1 MNGYRVSLSCQ
12 RRANAHQS
20 SRAIYSSGAELQQA
34 AWLGSE
40 AGCQP
45 WTTPSDLSAVA
56 SYSLYCEQFAPRLQI
71 LDIPTNDA
79 ATYSI
84 KLLKWLRYV
93 MSCALGT
100 QGSLVKHPEDGG
112 GPSVNL
118 ESVDTIGLKLNFVP
132 DGQVQLVDLE
142 GLNHL
147 TSSRLSTDSCLGFDE
162 AVKERDGGCVITGRT
177 MFADGVHLLPHSKG
191 SEVCLFPVRSL
202 NSLLREMQYIAAVFR
217 LISSEG
223 EPQIDCIDDVRN
235 GILLAL
241 EVHRLFGQC
250 GVGFLPMSPFF
261 LSVTPGSNI
270 IPKRVLIFAL
280 SVDEVLPAPSRQNES
295 RHFTPHSFFPASMGR
310 QDRDA
315 FNQYKSDILYPK
327 ELREDWPM
335 DWPPA
340 FLWDFI
346 YGIVVS
352 KAYCKYTSDLSKLS
366 AAEGY
371 YREGVKTA
379 SDRQMDQIIRE
390 QQEKEATPSQQRE
403 ATERRAGTRGGRTRD
418 KSGFTV
424 AGDMVLNF
432 WIRSYY
438 DTLTQKVRAEKIE
451 EHKKCEQEVQELT
464 SERVDMWRKNVEDP
478 AV

>member
-1 MNGYRVSLSCQ
+1 
-12 RRANAHQS
+12 
-20 SRAIYSSGAELQQA
+20 
-34 AWLGSE
+34 
-40 AGCQP
+40 
-45 WTTPSDLSAVA
+45 
-56 SYSLYCEQFAPRLQI
+56 
-71 LDIPTNDA
+71 
-79 ATYSI
+79 
-84 KLLKWLRYV
+84 
-93 MSCALGT
+93 
-100 QGSLVKHPEDGG
+100 
-112 GPSVNL
+112 
-118 ESVDTIGLKLNFVP
+118 
-132 DGQVQLVDLE
+132 
-142 GLNHL
+142 
-147 TSSRLSTDSCLGFDE
+147 
-162 AVKERDGGCVITGRT
+162 
-177 MFADGVHLLPHSKG
+177 
-191 SEVCLFPVRSL
+191 
-202 NSLLREMQYIAAVFR
+202 
-217 LISSEG
+217 
-223 EPQIDCIDDVRN
+223 
-235 GILLAL
+235 
-241 EVHRLFGQC
+241 
-250 GVGFLPMSPFF
+250 
-261 LSVTPGSNI
+261 
-270 IPKRVLIFAL
+270 
-280 SVDEVLPAPSRQNES
+280 
-295 RHFTPHSFFPASMGR
+295 MGR